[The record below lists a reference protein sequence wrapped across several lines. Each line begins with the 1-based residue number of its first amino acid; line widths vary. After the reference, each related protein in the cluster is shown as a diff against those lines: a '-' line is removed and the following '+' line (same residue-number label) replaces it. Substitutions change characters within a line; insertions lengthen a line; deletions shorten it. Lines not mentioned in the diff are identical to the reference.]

1 MLKPKM
7 FHLILCLVLWPFLAT
22 AQDSNIEYPVETIEN
37 FLRHD
42 TLEIMIPRDI
52 RANAALAKTAVMA
65 NPKGFFL
72 RVKVKQAAK
81 GGEAP
86 NNEPRY
92 ENAAYAFQKLF
103 LTEQEFVVPPNIIR
117 AFPLEKYRDQVNPNA
132 EPTFKGTSSV
142 VCDIQYWLNNIKRFE
157 KMDKARF
164 ESDSLYAHH
173 MANFNILT
181 YLIKH
186 SDSNEGNFLISTDPL
201 NPRVFAVDNGVAF
214 GSPESMRGTYWKEL
228 RIDRAPR
235 STVDRLRTIDR
246 ELLNKTLAVVAQF
259 KVVEDQLIR
268 TEPTSMFAGYRG
280 VRTKRDIVQFGLTT
294 LELDGIEQRLGWLL
308 DRVDSGKL
316 KLF

>member
-1 MLKPKM
+1 MLKPKI
-7 FHLILCLVLWPFLAT
+7 FHLILCLVVWPFLAT

-37 FLRHD
+37 FLKHD
-42 TLEIMIPRDI
+42 TLEIMVPREI
-52 RANAALAKTAVMA
+52 RANAALAKTAVLA
-65 NPKGFFL
+65 NPEGFFL
-72 RVKVKQAAK
+72 RVKVKQASK

-92 ENAAYAFQKLF
+92 ENAAYALQKLF
-103 LTEQEFVVPPNIIR
+103 LTEPEFVVPPNVIR
-117 AFPLEKYRDQVNPNA
+117 AFPLKKFREQVNPHA

-142 VCDIQYWLNNIKRFE
+142 VCDIQYWLNNITKF
-157 KMDKARF
+157 DKIDPARF

-173 MANFNILT
+173 VANFNILT

-214 GSPESMRGTYWKEL
+214 GSPESTRGTYWKEL

-235 STVDRLRTIDR
+235 STVDRLRTINRDV
-246 ELLNKTLAVVAQF
+246 LNKTLAVVAQF
-259 KVVEDQLIR
+259 NVEDDQLIM
-268 TEPTSMFAGYRG
+268 TEPASMFAGYKG
-280 VRTKRDIVQFGLTT
+280 VRTKSDIVQFGLTT
-294 LELDGIEQRLGWLL
+294 LEIDGVERRLDWFL